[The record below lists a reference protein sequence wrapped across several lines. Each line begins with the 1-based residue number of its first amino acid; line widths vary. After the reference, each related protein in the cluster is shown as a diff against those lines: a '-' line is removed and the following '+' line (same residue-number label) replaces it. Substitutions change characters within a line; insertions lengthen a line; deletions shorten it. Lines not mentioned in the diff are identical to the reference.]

1 VASEHHPSTPL
12 LRRLF
17 AAALWSVPLTGAG
30 LYLFARESMS
40 PVVSMAVCWHILAGI
55 LLAVPFLWTLLRS
68 GVSASIGLK
77 TIVLTAVLTGFLL
90 VGYAAAGHSV
100 NRARWLFLLHLLS
113 GFTLLLWFSASA
125 LRRLEWRT
133 IFHVRKASRSVTT
146 AALLLLGSCAVF
158 GAYTY
163 SAEAYYR
170 MLTATTPEQAGYPHF
185 PAGTIFAE
193 GGEWE
198 TLPSP
203 ESCGEEGCHPDVTRQ
218 WSGSGHAQSEESP
231 FYQRALAM
239 AKRQLGES
247 GAQWCQGCHAPFS
260 LHPSARASQG
270 DPAEALKR
278 RHESGK
284 ASVNC
289 LACHA
294 MTHVPEP
301 TGNGRAVYSAPP
313 VYPLAQS
320 RHPAMRWTHRFLLR
334 VRPAPHQAALKTP
347 TSPYQCVS
355 CHRLSVNMPQNR
367 YKFLRYD
374 ETWGD
379 WLNSPYS
386 GYAIP
391 SFDTDSAPK
400 DCAACHLPKT
410 EGYDISGRVR
420 DHALFGAD
428 TAKPVLRGDRE
439 RLRAVEKALQQNAF
453 RLEIISLRR
462 LDASPRESET
472 LLMPLVGRDIGV
484 RPGEEV
490 SVDVLAENIG
500 IGHAFPTGLPDLR
513 EAWIAFTVT
522 DSQGR
527 VRLVSDKQEGT
538 GLSADADVHWYGML
552 ALNRL
557 GQATTRGNF
566 YEMVALLHSRA
577 ILPGEG
583 EVSRYRA
590 LRPGEGDVARYRF
603 RIPKG
608 AAGSLRLNARLIYRP
623 FRSSF
628 LQAMF
633 GEREGDELYKKLPTT
648 ILAEHSVSLRVQER
662 SRQAGAPIFP
672 PADPKREASRLLNY
686 AIALLL
692 QNDLTLARRV
702 LQRALHLDPD
712 RPACHVALG
721 RAFLAEGDLLA
732 ARSQFQKALRLDSSS
747 DAAKAW
753 LGYTHRRM
761 GQFETALAYLNPLS
775 ARYPRDR
782 MIWFNIGRSHFQ
794 TGSYE
799 EAAKAFRRMLD
810 ADPDDVAAHFNLM
823 DCYRRLRRLSEA
835 RREEAAYRVLRDD
848 ELPTHIIEPFL
859 REHPHIQ
866 RERLLMHEH
875 LLSEKP

>member
-1 VASEHHPSTPL
+1 M
-12 LRRLF
+12 
-17 AAALWSVPLTGAG
+17 PLTGAG
-30 LYLFARESMS
+30 LYLFARESMGPAAS
-40 PVVSMAVCWHILAGI
+40 AAVGWHILAGV
-55 LLAVPFLWTLLRS
+55 LLSVPFLWTLFRS
-68 GVSASIGLK
+68 GGSHSIFLK
-77 TIVLTAVLTGFLL
+77 SLALTVVLTGFLL
-90 VGYAAAGHSV
+90 IGYAAAGHSV

-113 GFTLLLWFSASA
+113 GFATLLWFAVFA
-125 LRRLEWRT
+125 LRRADWRSV
-133 IFHVRKASRSVTT
+133 FQARKPSRSGAT
-146 AALLLLGSCAVF
+146 AALLLLGSSAVF
-158 GAYTY
+158 GAYAY

-185 PAGTIFAE
+185 PAGTLFAE

-203 ESCGEEGCHPDVTRQ
+203 ESCGEQGCHPDITQQ
-218 WSGSGHAQSEESP
+218 WSGSGHAHAEESL

-260 LHPSARASQG
+260 LHPYARTPES
-270 DPAEALKR
+270 DPAEALKKR
-278 RHESGK
+278 IESGK

-301 TGNGRAVYSAPP
+301 TGNGRAVYAAPP
-313 VYPLAQS
+313 VYPLAKS
-320 RHPAMRWTHRFLLR
+320 RHPALRWTHRFLVR

-347 TSPYQCVS
+347 ESPYQCVS

-386 GYAIP
+386 GYAIA
-391 SFDTDSAPK
+391 SAGSGTTPK

-439 RLRAVEKALQQNAF
+439 RLRAVEKALQQDAF
-453 RLEIISLRR
+453 RLEIVSLRR
-462 LDASPRESET
+462 FDASPRERET
-472 LLMPLVGRDIGV
+472 LIMPLAGRDIVV

-490 SVDVLAENIG
+490 AVDVLAENIG

-527 VRLVSDKQEGT
+527 VRLLSDKREEA

-557 GQATTRGNF
+557 GQPTTRGNF

-603 RIPKG
+603 RIPEGTGG
-608 AAGSLRLNARLIYRP
+608 ALRLNARLSYRP
-623 FRSSF
+623 FRTSF
-628 LQAMF
+628 LLAMF
-633 GEREGDELYKKLPTT
+633 GEREGGKLMQRLPTT
-648 ILAEHSVSLRVQER
+648 ILAEHSVSLQVQEGG
-662 SRQAGAPIFP
+662 RQGDPPVSAPVD
-672 PADPKREASRLLNY
+672 AEREASRLLVY
-686 AIALLL
+686 GTALLL
-692 QNDLTLARRV
+692 QNDLTQARRV
-702 LQRALHLDPD
+702 LQRALSLDPD
-712 RPACHVALG
+712 RPACHIALG

-732 ARSQFQKALRLDSSS
+732 ARAQFQTALNLDTSS

-761 GQFETALAYLNPLS
+761 GQFETALAFLKPLS
-775 ARYPRDR
+775 ERYPRDR
-782 MIWFNIGRSHFQ
+782 MVWFNIGRSHFQ

-810 ADPDDVAAHFNLM
+810 VDPDDAAAHFNLM

>member
-1 VASEHHPSTPL
+1 VASERHPRRHL

-17 AAALWSVPLTGAG
+17 IAVLWSVPLTGAG

-40 PVVSMAVCWHILAGI
+40 PLVSAAVGWHILAGI
-55 LLAVPFLWTLLRS
+55 LLSGPFLWALFRS
-68 GVSASIGLK
+68 GNSRPVFLK
-77 TIVLTAVLTGFLL
+77 TIAMIAVLTGLL
-90 VGYAAAGHSV
+90 LIGYAAAGQSV
-100 NRARWLFLLHLLS
+100 SRARWLFLLHLLS
-113 GFTLLLWFSASA
+113 GFAVLLWFAYHA
-125 LRRLEWRT
+125 LRRIDGRM
-133 IFHVRKASRSVTT
+133 IFSGRKASKSGAT
-146 AALLLLGSCAVF
+146 AALLLIGSSAVF

-185 PAGTIFAE
+185 PAGTIFTE
-193 GGEWE
+193 GAEWE
-198 TLPSP
+198 TLPSS
-203 ESCGEEGCHPDVTRQ
+203 ESCGEGGCHPDITRQ
-218 WSGSGHAQSEESP
+218 WSGSGHAHSEESI
-231 FYQRALAM
+231 FYQRALAR
-239 AKRQLGES
+239 AKRQLGER

-260 LHPSARASQG
+260 LHPSARTSES
-270 DPAEALKR
+270 DPAEALRKR
-278 RHESGK
+278 IESGK

-313 VYPLAQS
+313 VYPLGKS
-320 RHPAMRWTHRFLLR
+320 RLAALRWTHRFLLR
-334 VRPAPHQAALKTP
+334 VRPAPHQAALRTP
-347 TSPYQCVS
+347 KSPNQCVS
-355 CHRLSVNMPQNR
+355 CHRLSVNIPQNR

-386 GYAIP
+386 G
-391 SFDTDSAPK
+391 DTIASVESGTAPK
-400 DCAACHLPKT
+400 DCSACHLPKT
-410 EGYDISGRVR
+410 EGYDISGRMR

-428 TAKPVLRGDRE
+428 TAKPVLRGDLE
-439 RLRAVEKALQQNAF
+439 RLRAVEKALQKDAF

-462 LDASPRESET
+462 FDASPRERET
-472 LLMPLVGRDIGV
+472 LMMPLAGRDILV
-484 RPGEEV
+484 RPGEDV
-490 SVDVLAENIG
+490 TVDVLAENIG

-522 DSQGR
+522 DSRGR
-527 VRLVSDKQEGT
+527 VRLVSDKREEA
-538 GLSADADVHWYGML
+538 GLSADADVHGYGML

-557 GQATTRGNF
+557 GEATTRGNF
-566 YEMVALLHSRA
+566 YEMVTLLHSRA

-590 LRPGEGDVARYRF
+590 IRPGEGDVARYRF
-603 RIPKG
+603 RIPAGTGG
-608 AAGSLRLNARLIYRP
+608 ALRLNARLSYRP
-623 FRSSF
+623 FRASF

-633 GEREGDELYKKLPTT
+633 GEKEGNELLKKLPTT
-648 ILAEHSVSLRVQER
+648 ILAEHSVSLRVQEGR
-662 SRQAGAPIFP
+662 SRGSAPISA
-672 PADPKREASRLLNY
+672 PADDQREASRLHLY
-686 AIALLL
+686 GTALLL
-692 QNDLTLARRV
+692 QNDLSLARRV
-702 LQRALHLDPD
+702 LQRALNMDAS
-712 RPACHVALG
+712 RPAYQIALG

-732 ARSQFQKALRLDSSS
+732 ARSQLQKALNLDSSS

-753 LGYTHRRM
+753 LGYTYRRM
-761 GQFETALAYLNPLS
+761 GQFETALSFLKPLS
-775 ARYPRDR
+775 ERYPRDR
-782 MIWFNIGRSHFQ
+782 MIWFNIGRSYFQ

-810 ADPDDVAAHFNLM
+810 VDPDDAAAHFNLM

-859 REHPHIQ
+859 RDHPHIQ